1 MLERCIKE
9 AERMHPPL
17 VVLMR
22 KILRDFTY
30 GDCVVPAGELA
41 LVSPAVSHRLSE
53 VFRDADRYDP
63 DRFGPARQEDRVA
76 KYSLIAFGGGRHR
89 CIGSTF
95 AYQQIKVIWSALLQR
110 FDFTASGARP
120 TPDYS
125 TFVVG
130 PRPPCRVRYRLRAG
144 GTLRR
149 PAVAIQ
155 PAT

>member
-1 MLERCIKE
+1 M
-9 AERMHPPL
+9 
-17 VVLMR
+17 
-22 KILRDFTY
+22 
-30 GDCVVPAGELA
+30 VPAGELA
-41 LVSPAVSHRLSE
+41 LVSPALSHRLPE

-110 FDFTASGARP
+110 FDFTTSSCATRARLLH
-120 TPDYS
+120 
-125 TFVVG
+125 
-130 PRPPCRVRYRLRAG
+130 VR
-144 GTLRR
+144 RR
-149 PAVAIQ
+149 PAAAVPRPLPAPRGRPICGAPAVWIQ